1 MRGNSWRWQ
10 CGAFDAVPADVVGS
24 HHLQITFSENQGCA
38 VVLGTFC

>member
-24 HHLQITFSENQGCA
+24 HHLQITFSENIVSRPRASCQ
-38 VVLGTFC
+38 